1 MEDGRAR
8 LELELELHVTCIE
21 LESGIH
27 VTYNMLVTV
36 EM

>member
-8 LELELELHVTCIE
+8 LELELELHVE